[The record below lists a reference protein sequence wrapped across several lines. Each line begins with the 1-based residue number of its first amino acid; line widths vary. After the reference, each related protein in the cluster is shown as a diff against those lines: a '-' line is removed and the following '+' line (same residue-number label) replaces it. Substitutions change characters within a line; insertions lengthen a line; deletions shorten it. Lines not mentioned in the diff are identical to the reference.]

1 MKSNCTLAEIAA
13 ILRTRQRFVVISHA
27 RPDGDALGCTLA
39 MTLCL
44 RELGK
49 DVTAWNE
56 DGVPEKFRYLPGSE
70 LVTQPPADPQTF
82 DVAVVLDNAVENRA
96 GTARTAIAHADVWI
110 NIDHHHTNPRFG
122 DFAYVDATA
131 PAAGQVLYELFRQ
144 CDLPLT
150 YEMADNLFAAI
161 STDTGSFQ
169 YPSTTA
175 RTYEIAADLIRLGV
189 NVGDLSQK
197 MYESYP
203 RRRLELLRA
212 LLNVLRLTSRDRV
225 ASFALSAETARTL
238 GIQPE
243 DNEGLIDSI
252 RSIDTVVAAAFFEEL
267 GDGKIRISLR
277 SKSPK
282 IDVSK
287 ICGLFGGGGHK
298 LAAGAR
304 TPGTLAAVQEK
315 VLQALDHEFDQ
326 P

>member
-1 MKSNCTLAEIAA
+1 MKSNCTLAEIAEV
-13 ILRTRQRFVVISHA
+13 LRTRRRFVVISHA

-44 RELGK
+44 RQLGK

-56 DGVPEKFRYLPGSE
+56 DGVLEKFRYLPCSE
-70 LVTQPPADPQTF
+70 LVTKPPTEPQSF
-82 DVAVVLDNAVENRA
+82 DVAIVLDNAVENRA

-110 NIDHHHTNPRFG
+110 NIDHHHTNPRYG
-122 DFAYVDATA
+122 DFAYVDASA

-175 RTYEIAADLIRLGV
+175 R
-189 NVGDLSQK
+189 
-197 MYESYP
+197 
-203 RRRLELLRA
+203 
-212 LLNVLRLTSRDRV
+212 SRDRV

-238 GIQPE
+238 GVQPE
-243 DNEGLIDSI
+243 DNEGLIDAI

-277 SKSPK
+277 SKSAK

-287 ICGLFGGGGHK
+287 VCGLFGGGGHK

-304 TPGTLAAVQEK
+304 TPGTLAEVQEK